1 MEIYVFMGPGTGL
14 RQVFG
19 FCAIA
24 VASAHSLPI
33 RIIAFSQRETACEA
47 LAPDPSTLV

>member
-24 VASAHSLPI
+24 GTSARSLPI
-33 RIIAFSQRETACEA
+33 RIIAFSQRDSLRGAG
-47 LAPDPSTLV
+47 P